1 MSMEIRKAEQLD
13 PSKLTPDELMLLQRL
28 QKLAAEGCEEID
40 EETTAMA
47 KRVLKWSWDD
57 PASIERAAYFSGF
70 DPFLRRES
78 DAISKEFAV
87 ADNDGLEDF

>member
-28 QKLAAEGCEEID
+28 QKLASEGCEEID

-47 KRVLKWSWDD
+47 KRLLKWSWDD
-57 PASIERAAYFSGF
+57 PASLERAAYFMAF
-70 DPFLRRES
+70 DPFMRREIE
-78 DAISKEFAV
+78 AINREFAP
-87 ADNDGLEDF
+87 AENDGLEDY